1 MHFERAKDRENT
13 FQLNMEIDFFPE
25 EPLLINEFYKT
36 REENLEGLDVSIPCN
51 IFGEGLSGLE
61 AIVKYLKEKQELS
74 YSEISKLLNRDART
88 IWTTYNKIKNK
99 PTRKNQT
106 INKYNFSTRII
117 RSRELSVLESVSV
130 FLRKKG
136 LSIKEISIEL
146 SRNNKTIWTA
156 LNRAEKKIKQS
167 EVRT

>member
-1 MHFERAKDRENT
+1 MHFEQVKDRENT
-13 FQLNMEIDFFPE
+13 FQLNMELDFFPE
-25 EPLLINEFYKT
+25 EPLLLNEFYKI
-36 REENLEGLDVSIPCN
+36 REENLDSFEISIPCN

-61 AIVKYLKEKQELS
+61 AIVKYLKDIKELS
-74 YSEISKLLNRDART
+74 YSEISKILNRDPRT

-99 PTRKNQT
+99 KIRKTQN

-117 RSRELSVLESVSV
+117 RNRELSVLESVSL

-136 LSIKEISIEL
+136 LTIKEISIEL

-167 EVRT
+167 EVRA